1 MAEHIV
7 EAGVRELLHFFR
19 IPLVDVLERVLL
31 PLRLDFR
38 RVVSPAAQEMHR
50 ADDVVKIVILEDV
63 AYLRL
68 VLEVT
73 DLDADLDA
81 MLLLQLVHE
90 GEVLV
95 ERVLELVA
103 LEPLLLERADERII
117 EYEVFIVKVL
127 EFRERV

>member
-1 MAEHIV
+1 
-7 EAGVRELLHFFR
+7 
-19 IPLVDVLERVLL
+19 
-31 PLRLDFR
+31 
-38 RVVSPAAQEMHR
+38 MHR
-50 ADDVVKIVILEDV
+50 ADDIVKIVILEDV

>member
-1 MAEHIV
+1 
-7 EAGVRELLHFFR
+7 
-19 IPLVDVLERVLL
+19 
-31 PLRLDFR
+31 
-38 RVVSPAAQEMHR
+38 MHR

>member
-1 MAEHIV
+1 
-7 EAGVRELLHFFR
+7 
-19 IPLVDVLERVLL
+19 
-31 PLRLDFR
+31 
-38 RVVSPAAQEMHR
+38 MHR

-63 AYLRL
+63 ADLRL
-68 VLEVT
+68 VLEIA

>member
-1 MAEHIV
+1 
-7 EAGVRELLHFFR
+7 
-19 IPLVDVLERVLL
+19 
-31 PLRLDFR
+31 
-38 RVVSPAAQEMHR
+38 
-50 ADDVVKIVILEDV
+50 
-63 AYLRL
+63 
-68 VLEVT
+68 
-73 DLDADLDA
+73 
-81 MLLLQLVHE
+81 MLLLQLMHE